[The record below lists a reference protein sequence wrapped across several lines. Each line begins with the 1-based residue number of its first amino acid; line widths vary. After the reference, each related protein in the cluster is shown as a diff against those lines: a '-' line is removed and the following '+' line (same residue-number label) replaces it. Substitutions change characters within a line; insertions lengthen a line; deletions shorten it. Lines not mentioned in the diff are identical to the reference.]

1 MLRGEHI
8 MARVARG
15 KLVPHRLSPDDERTL
30 AVAGELCEIYASH
43 ANRPRA
49 GLEKEL
55 TAAEEDLGPGLDARR
70 GFRIVRSLAKLLEE
84 RSEWAAPTAA
94 DPYTIRTRVFELVS
108 MLPEP
113 PAQELGLLD
122 TPTRDGVLSQVASE
136 TGLEDPAA
144 LMYADRRSAQ
154 ILEQFERPSP
164 EELVIRYNVA
174 QAQGVLYSARSLV
187 VDLGAEADARLV
199 FHYVKLLRLIYDL
212 EPRKSGYR
220 LRLDGPLSIFGST
233 RKYGLQLA
241 KLLPGLLLTSHWK
254 LSADVDWRGRDAVLE
269 LDSESP
275 GLASHLTG
283 PKELRD
289 RDGDTREAF
298 VRAWNRTKDTGGWK
312 LEDGPGVLS
321 FPELKTALVPDFTLK
336 NEAGEL
342 VHLEILGFWSER
354 KLIERVALLRE
365 ARSRGHRVL
374 IAASQNLGASPESL
388 AEAAKGEVIPFKNR
402 LDAKAVLE
410 KLVSQS
416 ASQPVR

>member
-1 MLRGEHI
+1 
-8 MARVARG
+8 
-15 KLVPHRLSPDDERTL
+15 
-30 AVAGELCEIYASH
+30 
-43 ANRPRA
+43 
-49 GLEKEL
+49 
-55 TAAEEDLGPGLDARR
+55 
-70 GFRIVRSLAKLLEE
+70 
-84 RSEWAAPTAA
+84 
-94 DPYTIRTRVFELVS
+94 
-108 MLPEP
+108 
-113 PAQELGLLD
+113 
-122 TPTRDGVLSQVASE
+122 
-136 TGLEDPAA
+136 
-144 LMYADRRSAQ
+144 
-154 ILEQFERPSP
+154 
-164 EELVIRYNVA
+164 
-174 QAQGVLYSARSLV
+174 
-187 VDLGAEADARLV
+187 
-199 FHYVKLLRLIYDL
+199 LIYDL